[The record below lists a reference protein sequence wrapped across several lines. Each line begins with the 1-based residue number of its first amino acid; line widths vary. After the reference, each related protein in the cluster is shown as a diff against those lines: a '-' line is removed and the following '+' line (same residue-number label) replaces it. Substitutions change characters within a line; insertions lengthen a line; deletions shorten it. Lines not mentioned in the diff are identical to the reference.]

1 MFSMSWKTSREK
13 LTRFHPLFLVQLFQ
27 AAGKVEERVGNYTAA
42 RRLYG
47 ESLQLEP
54 SAATL
59 VAYAMLEFRHPTN
72 GTVDLPRVRRLFE
85 EALLLDP
92 RHGPAYNAYG
102 TIELQCGKIEQ
113 ARAVFERGLQAD
125 CSDAGSLYHGY
136 GKLELTLGN
145 VDAARSI
152 LQKGLEQVR
161 AKELSSDSTHRERAK
176 FLSHTLGMIELNSK
190 RPAIARDIFQD
201 GVQRCGN
208 SSRLLLGAALS
219 ELRLGKEDA
228 ARELFERSIMIDR
241 KHAQAWQAW
250 GVMETKAGNFKT
262 ASKLFQCG
270 IQSVPSHGALWHG
283 YASLEIKKD
292 NISNARF
299 LYAAGLQ
306 KAPNHIPLYQGW
318 SLLELREG
326 NFQDAKKLITEAL
339 TRNKRNGSGWLIAA
353 QIEKEQGND
362 GLVGLIL
369 RRGIECAPNDPELYR
384 KLGEHLVSRGKYNDA
399 REVFEKGMEFNPLHA
414 PLYHSLAEL
423 EARVFNLEGL
433 SKLNK
438 RAAALFN
445 SNVMDPPTS
454 SSQAYATRI
463 QAKRAYGLTSD
474 IKALAEKIVDDD
486 EERVLL
492 GNLDNINPS
501 KALESMTGSLL
512 EDEFVGGMISL
523 DYDKKPE
530 RDGRP

>member
-1 MFSMSWKTSREK
+1 
-13 LTRFHPLFLVQLFQ
+13 LFQ

-47 ESLQLEP
+47 ESLRLEP

-59 VAYAMLEFRHPTN
+59 VAYALLEFRHPQN

-102 TIELQCGKIEQ
+102 NIELQSGNIEE
-113 ARAVFERGLQAD
+113 ARAVFERGVQSD

-136 GKLELTLGN
+136 GRLELSLGN
-145 VDAARSI
+145 VDTARSI

-161 AKELSSDSTHRERAK
+161 AKEIASDSTHRERAK
-176 FLSHTLGMIELNSK
+176 FLSHTLGMIELNSN
-190 RPAIARDIFQD
+190 RPVIAREIFQD

-219 ELRLGKEDA
+219 EMRLGNEDA
-228 ARELFERSIMIDR
+228 ARALFERSIMVDR

-262 ASKLFQCG
+262 ASTLFQCG

-283 YASLEIKKD
+283 YASLEIKRD
-292 NISNARF
+292 NINNARV

-306 KAPNHIPLYQGW
+306 KAPNHVPLYQGW
-318 SLLELREG
+318 ALLEMRQG

-339 TRNKRNGSGWLIAA
+339 TRNKNNGSGWLIAA
-353 QIEKEQGND
+353 QIEEEQGND
-362 GLVGLIL
+362 GLVSLIL

-384 KLGEHLVSRGKYNDA
+384 RLGDNLVNRGKYNDA
-399 REVFEKGMEFNPLHA
+399 RQVFEKGMEFNPLHA

-438 RAAALFN
+438 RAAELFN
-445 SNVMDPPTS
+445 NNVMDPPKL
-454 SSQAYATRI
+454 SSQAYATKIR
-463 QAKRAYGLTSD
+463 AKRAHGLATD

-486 EERVLL
+486 EERMFL
-492 GNLDNINPS
+492 GTVDSINPS
-501 KALESMTGSLL
+501 KTLESLCGSLL
-512 EDEFVGGMISL
+512 EDEFVGGLLSPL
-523 DYDKKPE
+523 DYDQKADSAAE
-530 RDGRP
+530 L

>member
-1 MFSMSWKTSREK
+1 
-13 LTRFHPLFLVQLFQ
+13 LFQ
-27 AAGKVEERVGNYTAA
+27 AAGKVEERVGNITAA

-59 VAYAMLEFRHPTN
+59 VAYAMLEARHPTN

-102 TIELQCGKIEQ
+102 NIEFQSGYIDQ
-113 ARAVFERGLQAD
+113 ARLVFERGVQAD

-136 GKLELTLGN
+136 GKLELSLGN

-152 LQKGLEQVR
+152 LEKGLEQVR
-161 AKELSSDSTHRERAK
+161 AKEIASDSTHRERAK
-176 FLSHTLGMIELNSK
+176 FLSHTLGMIELNSN
-190 RPAIARDIFQD
+190 RPAIARQIFQD
-201 GVQRCGN
+201 GLERCGN

-219 ELRLGKEDA
+219 EMRLGKEDA
-228 ARELFERSIMIDR
+228 ARVLFERSILVDK

-262 ASKLFQCG
+262 ASTLFQCG

-283 YASLEIKKD
+283 YASLEIKRD
-292 NISNARF
+292 NVHNARV

-306 KAPNHIPLYQGW
+306 KAPNHVPLYQGW
-318 SLLELREG
+318 ALLELREG

-339 TRNKRNGSGWLIAA
+339 TRSKGNGSGWLIAA
-353 QIEKEQGND
+353 QIEKEQGNN

-384 KLGEHLVSRGKYNDA
+384 KLGEDLVSRGKYNDA
-399 REVFEKGMEFNPLHA
+399 REVFEKGMEFNPLYA

-438 RAAALFN
+438 RAAELFN
-445 SNVMDPPTS
+445 NNVMDPAQS
-454 SSQAYATRI
+454 SSQAYATKIR
-463 QAKRAYGLTSD
+463 AKRAPGLTFG

-486 EERVLL
+486 DERVLL
-492 GNLDNINPS
+492 GTFDRINPS
-501 KALESMTGSLL
+501 ETLESLSGSLL
-512 EDEFVGGMISL
+512 EDEFVSGLLSPL
-523 DYDKKPE
+523 DNEKMPVRI
-530 RDGRP
+530 RDP